1 MSKEFEINIDQN
13 ILRQVKQSLASAV
26 DDAVT
31 QSDIDYA
38 GSQILSTILMRTRNG
53 RFINDSGRL
62 ETRRYISESW
72 KKQRRKKGLQTRHVS
87 LFYGEGGLLEAMR
100 VRGRAVQGDIE
111 VEAGYIDG
119 LSETRAREI
128 AQYMNKDGIGVNRV
142 RYRYIGLDGS
152 EEERIVQAL
161 RRRMKK
167 NIGSA
172 GQS

>member
-1 MSKEFEINIDQN
+1 
-13 ILRQVKQSLASAV
+13 
-26 DDAVT
+26 
-31 QSDIDYA
+31 
-38 GSQILSTILMRTRNG
+38 
-53 RFINDSGRL
+53 
-62 ETRRYISESW
+62 
-72 KKQRRKKGLQTRHVS
+72 
-87 LFYGEGGLLEAMR
+87 
-100 VRGRAVQGDIE
+100 VQGDIE

>member
-100 VRGRAVQGDIE
+100 VKGRTIRGD
-111 VEAGYIDG
+111 VELQAGYIDG
-119 LSETRAREI
+119 LSEARASEI
-128 AQYMNKDGIGVNRV
+128 ARYMNRDGIGVNRV
-142 RYRYIGLDGS
+142 RYRYIGLVDN
-152 EEERIVQAL
+152 EEERIVRSL
-161 RRRMKK
+161 RQRIK
-167 NIGSA
+167 NNLKNKN
-172 GQS
+172 

>member
-1 MSKEFEINIDQN
+1 MSMNFEINIDQKMLDRVQKN
-13 ILRQVKQSLASAV
+13 LISAV
-26 DDAVT
+26 DDSVK
-31 QSDIDYA
+31 QSDIDYV
-38 GSQILSTILMRTRNG
+38 GQQILTTILMRTRRG
-53 RFINDSGRL
+53 RFFSDSGSL
-62 ETRRYISESW
+62 EKRRYKSESW
-72 KKQRRKKGLQTRHVS
+72 KKQRRKKGLQTSHVS

-142 RYRYIGLDGS
+142 RYRYIRLHGS
-152 EEERIVQAL
+152 EEERIFKAL